1 MKRFIALCLALFLLL
16 SGFSAQG
23 EEPLDEIQVL
33 SSAFACLEEGN
44 PFLTRYN
51 TVTWAEVVP
60 RLPRGVPYVWG
71 GMTASH
77 VFAKEPDY
85 CVLPISKG
93 SPIWYEAGRKYIN
106 GFDCIGFIRYVYE
119 RARRIKLTTI
129 GISPCTSAPSAIT
142 AIPKGNSGSSSPPIS
157 IIPS

>member
-1 MKRFIALCLALFLLL
+1 MKRFIALFLALFLLL
-16 SGFSAQG
+16 SGVSALG

-71 GMTASH
+71 Q
-77 VFAKEPDY
+77 EPQAREPPQP
-85 CVLPISKG
+85 V
-93 SPIWYEAGRKYIN
+93 R
-106 GFDCIGFIRYVYE
+106 E
-119 RARRIKLTTI
+119 RHF
-129 GISPCTSAPSAIT
+129 
-142 AIPKGNSGSSSPPIS
+142 PPRQL
-157 IIPS
+157 